1 MRNKILKE
9 AFKLISKKS
18 IKDVSMREIS
28 QACNITKPSLYY
40 YFKDK
45 DEICCTIMRY
55 IVEKQNKDLQKYFN
69 SDMSLKN
76 ILFAVFQKAYKLQ
89 GRKYLTFFIHFV
101 DYIVSNRKLEKKV
114 VSVKDTNNKIF
125 KSIFLRE
132 VDKKN
137 ISLKDAEIGYGLM
150 RACLHDVVFMSEEL
164 NKDYPKDITAAI
176 LNAINYKE
184 VEKNIWES
192 EK

>member
-45 DEICCTIMRY
+45 DEICCTIMRH

-176 LNAINYKE
+176 LNAINYKG

>member
-164 NKDYPKDITAAI
+164 NKDYPKDITEAI
-176 LNAINYKE
+176 LNAINYKG

>member
-45 DEICCTIMRY
+45 DEICCTIMRN

>member
-176 LNAINYKE
+176 LNAINYKG